1 MRPSPVM
8 TRLAPG
14 TAIGDDFVIERAL
27 SEGGMGAVY
36 VAMQRSTGVSR
47 AVKTMHGELLGDE
60 RLRAR
65 FVEEARLAA
74 TIPSDHVVK
83 VLGAGWDSHL
93 GLPWLAMELL
103 PGKPLTTV
111 LEQITPFS
119 PALTEK
125 VLEQACHG
133 LGAAAALGI
142 THRDVKPDNLFVS
155 PSNTVGLPFV
165 LKVLDFGIAKQTLGT
180 GPKSTQVVGTPFWL
194 APEQTDT
201 RPRISP
207 ATDVW
212 PIGLIAFACL
222 TGKNFWHTAYEPEA
236 SMQAFLR
243 ELVIDEIPAASVRAA
258 ESDAAVPGWFDGWF
272 SRCVARD
279 PAARFADA
287 REAFAAFAAARE
299 ASGDHSVVAASETA
313 RFLAALAGAPVPAAV
328 PVTAYAT
335 PPRAEPAS
343 PAPPIAPLAPLAP
356 LPTAPRTEFGPVA
369 TEVPRAGVVPAGVSP
384 APSKPSR
391 SLGILA
397 VPALLLGLGI
407 AYAAW
412 PKPAPVAEVAPV
424 ASATA
429 TTSFSG
435 SYAKAAVA
443 AMSAQDSAE
452 PVDPA
457 APAPSNDLG
466 NLARA
471 SAPTTAAAPAPKAS
485 ESVSD
490 RLDRLL
496 IDTTAGGYT
505 CTVGA
510 EAPVPCSLKKFGKS
524 YTLIMQERGRYFSGA
539 ATPAGETLMTFKGIY
554 MDKSDP
560 TKDMQASGDLLK
572 VGKGWYLPATNLTP
586 ALRLS
591 R

>member
-1 MRPSPVM
+1 M

-111 LEQITPFS
+111 LEQIAPFS

-258 ESDAAVPGWFDGWF
+258 ESNGAVPGWFDGWF
-272 SRCVARD
+272 ARCVARD

-287 REAFAAFAAARE
+287 REAFAAFASARE
-299 ASGDHSVVAASETA
+299 ASGDHAAVAPSETA
-313 RFLAALAGAPVPAAV
+313 RFLAALAGAPVPAVV

-335 PPRAEPAS
+335 PPSAPSPLTTPREPLLS
-343 PAPPIAPLAPLAP
+343 APP
-356 LPTAPRTEFGPVA
+356 TEFGPA
-369 TEVPRAGVVPAGVSP
+369 TRPEIPATRTEVPGIRTEIPRAAPPGQ
-384 APSKPSR
+384 PSKPSR

-397 VPALLLGLGI
+397 VPALLLVLGI

-412 PKPAPVAEVAPV
+412 PKPAPVAPELAPI

-443 AMSAQDSAE
+443 AMSAQESTE
-452 PVDPA
+452 PVDSAMPT
-457 APAPSNDLG
+457 PSNDLG
-466 NLARA
+466 SLARA
-471 SAPTTAAAPAPKAS
+471 SAPAPATAAPAPKAS
-485 ESVSD
+485 ESASD

-496 IDTTAGGYT
+496 IDTIAGAYT

-510 EAPVPCSLKKFGKS
+510 EAPVPCSLKKLGNG
-524 YTLIMQERGRYFSGA
+524 YALIMQERGRYFSGT
-539 ATPAGETLMTFKGIY
+539 ATPAGETLMNFKGIY
-554 MDKSDP
+554 NDKSDP
-560 TKDMQASGDLLK
+560 TKNMQASGSLFK
-572 VGKGWYLPATNLTP
+572 AGKGWFLPATTLTP
-586 ALRLS
+586 GLRLS

>member
-1 MRPSPVM
+1 M

-103 PGKPLTTV
+103 RGKPLTTV
-111 LEQITPFS
+111 LEQIAPFS

-165 LKVLDFGIAKQTLGT
+165 LKVLDFGIAKQTLGS

-258 ESDAAVPGWFDGWF
+258 ESEASVPPWFDGWF
-272 SRCVARD
+272 ARCVARD

-299 ASGDHSVVAASETA
+299 ASGDRTAVAASETA
-313 RFLAALAGAPVPAAV
+313 RFLAALSGAPVPAAV

-335 PPRAEPAS
+335 PPRPEAAS
-343 PAPPIAPLAPLAP
+343 PAP
-356 LPTAPRTEFGPVA
+356 TPRTEVGPLQRGPVA
-369 TEVPRAGVVPAGVSP
+369 TEIPRAPLPPPEARP
-384 APSKPSR
+384 APSTSSR

-397 VPALLLGLGI
+397 VPALLLVLGI
-407 AYAAW
+407 AYVAW
-412 PKPAPVAEVAPV
+412 PKPAPVPEPAPI

-429 TTSFSG
+429 TTSFAG
-435 SYAKAAVA
+435 SYAKAALA
-443 AMSAQDSAE
+443 ALSAQD
-452 PVDPA
+452 PPDTVDSA
-457 APAPSNDLG
+457 APLG
-466 NLARA
+466 SLARPNTP
-471 SAPTTAAAPAPKAS
+471 APATAVPAPAPKAS
-485 ESVSD
+485 ENALD
-490 RLDRLL
+490 RLDSLL
-496 IDTTAGGYT
+496 VDPTAGGYT
-505 CTVGA
+505 CVVGS
-510 EAPVPCSLKKFGKS
+510 EAPVSCSLKKFGKS
-524 YTLIMQERGRYFSGA
+524 YTLIMQERGRYFSGS

-554 MDKSDP
+554 NDKSDP
-560 TKDMQASGDLLK
+560 TKDMQASGNLLK

-586 ALRLS
+586 ALRLN